1 MVKYFVWNFKRCEV
15 DEVYSVKSIYSSY
28 DMILLKVEKSRIP
41 QNKLQFVLYNN
52 VFLRNNKEQELDY
65 WNQHQFGENV
75 ANSMT

>member
-1 MVKYFVWNFKRCEV
+1 
-15 DEVYSVKSIYSSY
+15 
-28 DMILLKVEKSRIP
+28 MILLKVEKSRIP